1 MPLVYGGQF
10 DTHCWVDDVISGSIN
25 QSLCRQSI
33 CLTILGGTEINY
45 WIERFF
51 NTEINIT
58 ILI

>member
-1 MPLVYGGQF
+1 MPLAYVGQF

-33 CLTILGGTEINY
+33 CLTISGGTEFNY

-51 NTEINIT
+51 
-58 ILI
+58 